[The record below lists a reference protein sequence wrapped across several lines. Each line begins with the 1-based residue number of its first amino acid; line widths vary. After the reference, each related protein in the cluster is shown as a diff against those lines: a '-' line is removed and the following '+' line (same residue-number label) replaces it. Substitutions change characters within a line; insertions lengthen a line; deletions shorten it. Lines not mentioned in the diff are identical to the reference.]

1 MSSSSLRRRIS
12 VLLLALV
19 LAAPWSLAAEPRF
32 EQRGAA
38 WNLFDRLW
46 GALTSL
52 WSEAGCTLDPSGKC
66 LGGNVAPMGD
76 NGCTLDPDGR
86 CRSQG

>member
-1 MSSSSLRRRIS
+1 MSSPSSRRRIA

-32 EQRGAA
+32 EQREAA
-38 WNLFDRLW
+38 WSLFDRLW

-52 WSEAGCTLDPSGKC
+52 WSENGCTLDPNGKC
-66 LGGNVAPMGD
+66 LGGNTAPTGD
-76 NGCTLDPDGR
+76 EGCTVDPNGR
-86 CRSQG
+86 CRNQG

>member
-1 MSSSSLRRRIS
+1 MSSSSLRRKIA

-19 LAAPWSLAAEPRF
+19 LAAPWALAAEPRF

-38 WNLFDRLW
+38 WSLFDRLW

-52 WSEAGCTLDPSGKC
+52 WNENGCTLDPSGRC
-66 LGGNVAPMGD
+66 VPDARESLD
-76 NGCTLDPDGR
+76 EGCTIDPSGR
-86 CRSQG
+86 CQSGT